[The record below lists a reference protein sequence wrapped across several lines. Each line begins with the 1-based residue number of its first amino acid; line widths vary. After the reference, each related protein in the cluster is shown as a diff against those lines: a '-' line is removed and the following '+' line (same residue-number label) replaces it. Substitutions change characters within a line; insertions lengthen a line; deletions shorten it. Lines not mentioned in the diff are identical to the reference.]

1 MPGGKQ
7 AGKRFSAPA
16 PLPCRGVPSPDS
28 AYLYV
33 NDLERGKFFHW
44 GVQFLWLWPAGTFET
59 RAKMPELRLL
69 RLLSTCL
76 ILWTYDL
83 HLNVSE
89 WMCAQSCLTLCDPMA
104 CSPPGS
110 SVHGICHTRIL
121 EQVAISYSRE
131 SSQPRDGTCVSCVF
145 CIGGW
150 FFFLTTVPF
159 GKPGVPEEPDI
170 YPLNIS
176 QGNSWKLWLVSFAS
190 NDLCNTGC
198 TSSPC
203 CQVWCYLGQYLI
215 DNTPWG
221 CRD

>member
-150 FFFLTTVPF
+150 FFFNHCAIWEARCTWGAWYLSTEHFPR
-159 GKPGVPEEPDI
+159 
-170 YPLNIS
+170 
-176 QGNSWKLWLVSFAS
+176 KLLKTMTGF
-190 NDLCNTGC
+190 LCLKW
-198 TSSPC
+198 S
-203 CQVWCYLGQYLI
+203 L
-215 DNTPWG
+215 
-221 CRD
+221 